1 MKIGEAKLRLSKGAI
16 NIIDAYFGESTLNE
30 KFINSTLKILV
41 KQNLYKVEP
50 ILEMFADKDGEINA
64 SEILAEYANI
74 IDDNGYVFD
83 IKSFVKD
90 DIVKALIP
98 DKALL
103 IKREDI
109 LKILS

>member
-1 MKIGEAKLRLSKGAI
+1 MKIGEAKIRISKAAI
-16 NIIDAYFGESTLNE
+16 NMIDAYFGAPSLNE

-41 KQNLYKVEP
+41 KQNLYKVDP

-64 SEILAEYANI
+64 SEIIAEYANI
-74 IDDNGYVFD
+74 IDEGGYVFD
-83 IKSFVKD
+83 IKTFVNND
-90 DIVKALIP
+90 VVKALIP

-109 LKILS
+109 LNLLS